1 MRKTDFITIVTSSYR
16 DEVKFS
22 INNSTFDSTLDIFGN
37 FNTESDV
44 TIFITDNDER
54 FESSSLTSSG
64 LLLYRHNLHDF
75 FF

>member
-1 MRKTDFITIVTSSYR
+1 MRETDFITIVTSSYR

-22 INNSTFDSTLDIFGN
+22 INNSTFDSTLDIFSN

-44 TIFITDNDER
+44 SVFITDNDER

-64 LLLYRHNLHDF
+64 LLLYRHDLHDF

>member
-1 MRKTDFITIVTSSYR
+1 MWETDFITVVTSSNR

-22 INNSTFDSTLDIFGN
+22 INNSTFNSTLDIFGN

-44 TIFITDNDER
+44 TISITDNDER

-64 LLLYRHNLHDF
+64 LFLDRHDLHDF

>member
-22 INNSTFDSTLDIFGN
+22 IDNSTFDGTLDIFGN

-44 TIFITDNDER
+44 SISVTDNDER